1 MLFRSRASTL
11 PEEAVYR
18 SVNDE
23 WSLAQTLRHTIFV
36 VDAWYGHA
44 AALRPNPFHPIGVP
58 ASFTANGAEF
68 GIDESAAPTL
78 GEILAV
84 RAERIADLRAYLA
97 EVTQEELDRVRG
109 PNTAIGCPPP
119 AKRTAAECLRVIFSD
134 EWAHVQFANRD
145 LAILEE
151 QHA

>member
-1 MLFRSRASTL
+1 M
-11 PEEAVYR
+11 
-18 SVNDE
+18 
-23 WSLAQTLRHTIFV
+23 
-36 VDAWYGHA
+36 
-44 AALRPNPFHPIGVP
+44 P
-58 ASFTANGAEF
+58 ASFSVTGAEL

-119 AKRTAAECLRVIFSD
+119 ARRTAAGVPASHLQRRVG
-134 EWAHVQFANRD
+134 ARAVRQP
-145 LAILEE
+145 
-151 QHA
+151 